1 MKHRYIFKIVV
12 IMLYNMMK
20 EYKIFIVYTLLI
32 LKFKDFFELVEV
44 RKTVKLNYMV
54 ILKFLNG

>member
-1 MKHRYIFKIVV
+1 
-12 IMLYNMMK
+12 MLYNMMK

-44 RKTVKLNYMV
+44 KKTVKLNYMV

>member
-1 MKHRYIFKIVV
+1 MRHRYIYKIVV

-44 RKTVKLNYMV
+44 KKTVKLNYMV